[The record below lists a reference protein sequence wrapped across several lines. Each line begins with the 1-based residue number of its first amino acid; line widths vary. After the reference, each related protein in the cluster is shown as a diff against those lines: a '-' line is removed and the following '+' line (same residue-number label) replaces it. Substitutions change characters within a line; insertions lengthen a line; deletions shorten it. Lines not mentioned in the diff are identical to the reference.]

1 MADQEQTEPQA
12 SPEIERGAYEVIRER
27 LVARAKELQQ
37 KTDSLNERRV
47 ELFGRTEF
55 ELLGT
60 ERLRTAN
67 NCVPR
72 DVVQVG
78 GRLLFGYNVHI
89 GLRTETRV
97 DDVFSLHRFEAEEN
111 GFRFEEIQQGPER
124 AFLDDEAF
132 VRDFKELYQYYK
144 SARLLQLRQLET
156 KLLAAF
162 QIGAQL
168 SDIKVFRWDVDG
180 DGLASYRD
188 NRGERDHAFPAPHD
202 FEWTQTTRENHVQG
216 RFPHVSILDE
226 VFVET
231 VGGDL
236 TIKIENNTDAGLGIY
251 AEPVE
256 DERQSL
262 DDAEIH
268 YAKVGPLIIIKVLP
282 YREREFRYFVFN
294 TLTHG
299 VERIDA
305 IGQAC
310 LQLPEDHGLVF
321 PGGYYLRSGHKKLF
335 DGDWTSL
342 EFQRQVRAPNGED
355 VLYVFH
361 ERAEGRSVLLP
372 YNLIRKEV
380 RNPVPCHGFSRF
392 ADGRMVVLR
401 AQSEEPTRVHPM
413 QTWQTPFC
421 SEEHAAEA
429 PEVEG
434 DLGKIGNTELVR
446 GISEALSLVRMTNDV
461 EPTREVY
468 EELIS
473 TAQRMLDAYYWLD
486 SPDASGMNESVE
498 SIRETAEKVID
509 EFEKVEAIR
518 RSTRGRVA
526 EAAGNVQELLRTL
539 DPEAW
544 KSVPPF
550 VDALVELRRQRGMV
564 ITLRDLRYVDRAAL
578 DGLEARVVEAFDKVA
593 AGATDFLA
601 TEEALQPYHAEIA
614 ALEEASEAVA
624 TVHELQPQ
632 LEGLNDLAG
641 KLDAL
646 SEIVTGIE
654 IDDATV
660 RTRIL
665 EGISEVLGG
674 LNRARA
680 VVEGRRKQLRSGE
693 AVAEF
698 GVQFQLFSQSV
709 TSALA
714 MADSPERC
722 DEQLSRLMLQL
733 EELEGRFGE
742 FDDFLL
748 QLQTKREEVY
758 EAVSS
763 KKQLLLDQRQ
773 RRSDALVEA
782 AERILSSITRRT
794 AGIASDDELAA
805 YFAGDAM
812 VAKLRDLVE
821 KLRALGAAVRAD
833 ELEARLKATRTDASR
848 SLRDREDL
856 YEEGAEVIRLGKHRF
871 AVNTRRLDLTLVP
884 RGDGMSLH
892 LTGTEF
898 YEPFDDPE
906 FEKTKDLWSQE
917 LVSETT
923 DVYRGEYLA
932 AEILAAAEE
941 ERDGLTLSLLL
952 EKSHDKASGELL
964 ELVRKYASERY
975 DEGYE
980 RGVHDADTALILQKL
995 LGIYATADLLRFA
1008 PRPRAFASLFWSQLG
1023 DRTLRESWQRRA
1035 RSLGRMRASFAHSP
1049 AIDAFTLE
1057 LARAIGAF
1065 CEERAIALDP
1075 QDTRVAGSY
1084 LFEELGRD
1092 PMRFTVSAEAVQ
1104 LRDAFFEQLAADGSR
1119 RELEHDIREL
1129 QGDLKNLYSL
1139 VEAWVAAFVD
1149 RTERP
1154 EIADFRPALEGAAVL
1169 IVADERLDRDTS
1181 SALPKVSVAGLLG
1194 HHGRIN
1200 DRSLSLRLDE
1210 FLSRLGRFRHERVPA
1225 FRAFQELRHSL
1236 LERERRRLRITEFE
1250 PRVMSSFVRNRL
1262 IDEVYLP
1269 IIGDNLAK
1277 QIGATGEGKRTD
1289 LMGLLLLISP
1299 PGYGKTTLMEYI
1311 ANRLGMVFM
1320 KINGP
1325 ALGHSVTSLDPAAA
1339 GNATARQ
1346 EVDKINLAL
1355 EMGSNVLL
1363 YLDDIQHTH
1372 PELLQKFISLCDAQR
1387 RIEGVWRDHT
1397 RTYDLKGKRFYVC
1410 MAGNPY
1416 TESGEKF
1423 QIPDMLANRADV
1435 YNLGEVL
1442 EGKDDLF
1449 ALSYLENA
1457 LTSSATLAPL
1467 TTRDHDDIH
1476 KLVGLA
1482 KNDGTTPD
1490 QLSHPYSA
1498 PELEEIVS
1506 VLRKLMSVQ
1515 EVVLTVNRQYIL
1527 SASQEDAFRTEP
1539 RFQLQG
1545 SYRNMNKLAEKTVA
1559 VMNDDELEALVDDHY
1574 LGESQTLTT
1583 GAEHNL
1589 LKLAELRGRMSDEQ
1603 KLRWTEIK
1611 RTYARIQTTGGDDDP
1626 VTRVTGQL
1634 GLMSDRLAD
1643 IAARIATAVTDG
1655 GSAAGRQDLGAS
1667 LLPVLEKMQQAGV
1680 GTPRETGLS
1689 PEAVSV
1695 ITTHLGELSAKLGA
1709 IGAAIDDAAS
1719 RAPAA
1724 AEAEAPLQPYL
1735 DKLQDA
1741 VEAMSAKGGTRREVI
1756 QTLPGGVGDLLD
1768 DLAQQVS
1775 DSVMPALRGI
1785 SRRIEGSDDKVDRRA
1800 RTEISK
1806 ALKQLDQLRD
1816 LAGALRRLDTRG
1828 IGEES

>member
-1 MADQEQTEPQA
+1 MADQAQAEPQA

-27 LVARAKELQQ
+27 LVARAKELQE
-37 KTDSLNERRV
+37 KTEQLNEQRV
-47 ELFGRTEF
+47 RLFGRTEF
-55 ELLGT
+55 QLLGT

-78 GRLLFGYNVHI
+78 GHLLFGYNVHI

-97 DDVFSLHRFEAEEN
+97 DDVFTLHRFQASDG
-111 GFRFEEIQQGPER
+111 GFRFEEIKEGPER
-124 AFLDDEAF
+124 GFLDDPAF
-132 VRDFKELYQYYK
+132 VRDFKELYRYYK
-144 SARLLQLRQLET
+144 SARLLQLRQLQT
-156 KLLAAF
+156 TLLAAF
-162 QIGAQL
+162 QIGAQIG
-168 SDIKVFRWDVDG
+168 DIKVFRWDIDANGV
-180 DGLASYRD
+180 ARYRD
-188 NRGERDHAFPAPHD
+188 NRGERDYAFPAAHD
-202 FEWTQTTRENHVQG
+202 FEWTQTSREDHVSG
-216 RFPHVSILDE
+216 RHPHVSILNE

-268 YAKVGPLIIIKVLP
+268 YAKVGPLILIKVLP
-282 YREREFRYFVFN
+282 YRERDFRYFVFN

-310 LQLPEDHGLVF
+310 TQLPEDHGLIF
-321 PGGYYLRSGHKKLF
+321 PGGYYLRSGHKRLF
-335 DGDWTSL
+335 DGDWAGL
-342 EFQRQVRAPNGED
+342 EFQRQIRAPNGED

-380 RNPVPCHGFSRF
+380 RNPVRCHGFSRF
-392 ADGRMVVLR
+392 DDGRMVVLR
-401 AQSEEPTRVHPM
+401 AQSEEPTRIHPV

-421 SEEHAAEA
+421 SEEHAAAA
-429 PEVEG
+429 PEAGGE
-434 DLGKIGNTELVR
+434 LGKIGNTELVR
-446 GISEALSLVRMTNDV
+446 GISDALSLVRMTRDV
-461 EPTREVY
+461 EPTREIY

-486 SPDASGMNESVE
+486 APEAGGMTESVGA
-498 SIRETAEKVID
+498 IRDTAEQVID

-518 RSTRGRVA
+518 RSTRERVVETA
-526 EAAGNVQELLRTL
+526 RGLDELCRGL
-539 DPEAW
+539 DPEGW

-550 VDALVELRRQRGMV
+550 VDALVELRTQRGQL
-564 ITLRDLRYVDRAAL
+564 ITLRELRYVDRSEL
-578 DGLEARVVEAFDKVA
+578 DVLEARVVESFDHVA
-593 AGATDFLA
+593 ATATQFLV
-601 TEEALQPYHAEIA
+601 TEEALQPYHDEIA
-614 ALEEASEAVA
+614 ALEEASAAVA
-624 TVHELQPQ
+624 TVHELEPH
-632 LEGLNDLAG
+632 LGALNDLAG

-654 IDDATV
+654 IEDATL

-714 MADSPERC
+714 MADTPERC
-722 DEQLSRLMLQL
+722 DEHLSRLMLQL

-742 FDDFLL
+742 FDEFLT

-758 EAVSS
+758 EAVSA

-782 AERILSSITRRT
+782 AERILASVGRR
-794 AGIASDDELAA
+794 AASFGSDDELNA

-812 VAKLRDLVE
+812 VARLRELAE
-821 KLRALGAAVRAD
+821 KLRGLGASVRAD
-833 ELEARLKATRTDASR
+833 EIEARLKAGRTDASR

-856 YEEGAEVIRLGKHRF
+856 YEEGTAVIRLGRHRF

-884 RGDGMSLH
+884 RGKGMSLH
-892 LTGTEF
+892 LAGTDF

-906 FEKTKDLWSQE
+906 FEKTRDLWDQE
-917 LVSETT
+917 LVSETA
-923 DVYRGEYLA
+923 DVYRGELLA
-932 AEILAAAEE
+932 AEILAAAEQ
-941 ERDGLTLSLLL
+941 ERDGLTLSMLL
-952 EKSHDKASGELL
+952 EKSHDAGSGELL
-964 ELVRKYASERY
+964 ALVRKYATERY

-995 LGIYATADLLRFA
+995 LGLYSTADLLRFEPKA
-1008 PRPRAFASLFWSQLG
+1008 RAFASLRWAYLE
-1023 DRTLRESWQRRA
+1023 DREMRESWQRRA
-1035 RSLGRMRASFAHSP
+1035 RSLVRMRAAFTHGP
-1049 AIDAFTLE
+1049 AIDAFTEE
-1057 LARAIGAF
+1057 LAAAIAEF
-1065 CEERAIALDP
+1065 CSEHALALDP
-1075 QDTRVAGSY
+1075 QEARVTGAY

-1092 PMRFTVSAEAVQ
+1092 PMRFTVSAEAIH
-1104 LRDAFFEQLAADGSR
+1104 LRDAFLEQLAADGSR

-1129 QGDLKNLYSL
+1129 QGDLKNLYAL
-1139 VEAWVAAFVD
+1139 VEAWLAAFLD

-1154 EIADFRPALEGAAVL
+1154 DIAELRPALEGAAVL
-1169 IVADERLDRDTS
+1169 IVADEHLDRDTS
-1181 SALPKVSVAGLLG
+1181 SALPKVSVDGLLG
-1194 HHGRIN
+1194 HHPRVRERG
-1200 DRSLSLRLDE
+1200 LSLRLDE
-1210 FLSRLGRFRHERVPA
+1210 FLSRLGRFRHERVPR

-1236 LERERRRLRITEFE
+1236 LERERRRLRLTEFE
-1250 PRVMSSFVRNRL
+1250 PRVMSAFVRNRL

-1311 ANRLGMVFM
+1311 ADRLGMVFV

-1325 ALGHSVTSLDPAAA
+1325 ALGHSVTSLDPAASSS
-1339 GNATARQ
+1339 ATARQ
-1346 EVDKINLAL
+1346 EVEKINLAL

-1387 RIEGVWRDHT
+1387 RIEGVWRGHT

-1449 ALSYLENA
+1449 ALSYIENT
-1457 LTSSATLAPL
+1457 LTSNPTLAPL

-1476 KLVGLA
+1476 KLIGIA
-1482 KNDGTTPD
+1482 RGDGTTPD
-1490 QLSHPYSA
+1490 QLSHAYSA

-1506 VLRKLMSVQ
+1506 VLDKLMKVQ
-1515 EVVLTVNRQYIL
+1515 RVVLSVNRQYIL

-1545 SYRNMNKLAEKTVA
+1545 SYRNMNKLAEKVVA
-1559 VMNDDELEALVDDHY
+1559 VMNDDELEALIDDHY

-1589 LKLAELRGRMSDEQ
+1589 LKLAELRGRMSEEQ
-1603 KLRWTEIK
+1603 QRRWTEIK

-1626 VTRVTGQL
+1626 VARVTGQL

-1643 IAARIATAVTDG
+1643 IAARIETAVTGDG
-1655 GSAAGRQDLGAS
+1655 REPSAQRLGEA
-1667 LLPVLEKMQQAGV
+1667 LAPVLERLQQALV
-1680 GTPRETGLS
+1680 SAPRETGLS

-1695 ITTHLGELSAKLGA
+1695 ITTHLGALSAKLGA
-1709 IGAAIDDAAS
+1709 IGEAIDDAAS
-1719 RAPAA
+1719 RAPTP
-1724 AEAEAPLQPYL
+1724 AEAGAPLQPYL
-1735 DKLQDA
+1735 DKLHDA
-1741 VEAMSAKGGTRREVI
+1741 VETMARKGGARREVV
-1756 QTLPGGVGDLLD
+1756 QTLPGGVADLLD
-1768 DLAQQVS
+1768 ELAHHVS

-1785 SRRIEGSDDKVDRRA
+1785 SRRIEVSDEKADRRT

-1816 LAGALRRLDTRG
+1816 LAGALRRLDTQG
-1828 IGEES
+1828 IGDDG